1 MKITISVIIT
11 ALIIASGIVLT
22 APPSDQVCITI
33 VAADQQRV
41 TEAFGSILG
50 LGRPATIDE
59 ISDAT
64 ALWLGSQ
71 THDYERR
78 KNQTSFT
85 PPPFSEGSGKLNA
98 PTTATAPTPKA
109 KKK

>member
-1 MKITISVIIT
+1 MKNKIKLLSLVILCT
-11 ALIIASGIVLT
+11 STLLA
-22 APPSDQVCITI
+22 APPSSNDVCVTI
-33 VAADQQRV
+33 VPADQGRV

-50 LGRPATIDE
+50 LGRPATLDE
-59 ISDAT
+59 ISTAT
-64 ALWLGSQ
+64 AQWLGSQ

-85 PPPFSEGSGKLNA
+85 PPPFSEASGKLNA
-98 PTTATAPTPKA
+98 PGAAAAPTPKA